1 MKNPHNHVFL
11 GANHAEN
18 ERRSWFVVALCLVV
32 MMAEIVGGA
41 IFGSIALIA
50 DGLHMATHVG
60 ALLLAALAYRIA
72 RRHLADPRFAFGTGK
87 FGDLAGFA
95 SAVALA
101 MMAVLIA
108 WEALLRLAH
117 PVAIDFGAAIPIAGL
132 GLAVN
137 LASAWLL
144 GGHDHHHHHPHDH
157 HAHDH
162 HAHDH
167 HGHDHHGHDGRAPGA
182 AFADNNMRAAQAHV
196 LADAAVSIL
205 VLIGLGG
212 ARLFGWAWLDPVMA
226 LIGAGVIVSWSVALI
241 RASGAVLLD
250 MTPDP
255 EAAAAIRRTL
265 EAEGARVLD
274 LHVWRVGPGH
284 LCAVV
289 SIGGAE
295 GASLDD
301 YRRRLGTIA
310 GLSHLTIEI
319 EPA

>member
-1 MKNPHNHVFL
+1 MNNPHNHVFL
-11 GANHAEN
+11 AADHAES
-18 ERRSWFVVALCLVV
+18 ERRSWIVVALCLAV
-32 MMAEIVGGA
+32 MAAEIAGGA
-41 IFGSIALIA
+41 VFGSIALVA

-60 ALLLAALAYRIA
+60 ALLLAALAYRVA

-101 MMAVLIA
+101 LIAALIA
-108 WEALLRLAH
+108 WEALARLLH
-117 PVAIDFGAAIPIAGL
+117 PVAIDFGAAIPIAAL

-144 GGHDHHHHHPHDH
+144 GGHEHHHHPHRH

-162 HAHDH
+162 HEHDH
-167 HGHDHHGHDGRAPGA
+167 HGHDHHGHGDHARGA
-182 AFADNNMRAAQAHV
+182 AFADNNMRAARAHV

-212 ARLFGWAWLDPVMA
+212 ARFFGWARLDPVMA
-226 LIGAGVIVSWSVALI
+226 LVGAGVIVSWSVTLI

-250 MTPDP
+250 MTPDS
-255 EAAAAIRRTL
+255 EAAAAIRRAL

-295 GASLDD
+295 KASLAE
-301 YRRRLGTIA
+301 YRRRLGAIA

-319 EPA
+319 EPV

>member
-1 MKNPHNHVFL
+1 MENPHNHVFL
-11 GANHAEN
+11 GSRHAEH
-18 ERRSWFVVALCLVV
+18 ERRSWIVVGLCLAV
-32 MMAEIVGGA
+32 MIAEIAGGA
-41 IFGSIALIA
+41 LFGSIALIA

-95 SAVALA
+95 SAIALA
-101 MMAVLIA
+101 LIAALIA
-108 WEALLRLAH
+108 WEALSRLAR
-117 PVAIDFGAAIPIAGL
+117 PVPIDFAAALPIATL
-132 GLAVN
+132 GLVVN
-137 LASAWLL
+137 LASALLL
-144 GGHDHHHHHPHDH
+144 GDHD
-157 HAHDH
+157 
-162 HAHDH
+162 
-167 HGHDHHGHDGRAPGA
+167 HGHDHGA
-182 AFADNNMRAAQAHV
+182 VSEDNNMRAARAHV

-212 ARLFGWAWLDPVMA
+212 ARFLGWAWLDPVMA
-226 LIGAGVIVSWSVALI
+226 LIGAAVIVSWSVTLI

-255 EAAAAIRRTL
+255 EAATEIREVL
-265 EAEGARVLD
+265 ERDGARVSD

-289 SIGGAE
+289 SIGGAAPE
-295 GASLDD
+295 SLDE
-301 YRRRLGTIA
+301 YRRRLGAVA

>member
-1 MKNPHNHVFL
+1 MENPHNHVFL
-11 GANHAEN
+11 GSRHAEH
-18 ERRSWFVVALCLVV
+18 ERRSWIVVGLCLAV
-32 MMAEIVGGA
+32 MIAEIAGGA
-41 IFGSIALIA
+41 LFGSIALIA

-95 SAVALA
+95 SAIALA
-101 MMAVLIA
+101 LIAALIA
-108 WEALLRLAH
+108 WEALSRLAR
-117 PVAIDFGAAIPIAGL
+117 PVPIDFAAALPIATL
-132 GLAVN
+132 GLVVN
-137 LASAWLL
+137 LASALLL
-144 GGHDHHHHHPHDH
+144 GDHGHEHGHE
-157 HAHDH
+157 
-162 HAHDH
+162 
-167 HGHDHHGHDGRAPGA
+167 HGHDHGA
-182 AFADNNMRAAQAHV
+182 VSEDNNMRAARAHV

-212 ARLFGWAWLDPVMA
+212 ARFLGWAWLDPVMA
-226 LIGAGVIVSWSVALI
+226 LIGAAVIVSWSVTLI

-255 EAAAAIRRTL
+255 EAATEIREVL
-265 EAEGARVLD
+265 ERDGARVSD

-289 SIGGAE
+289 SIGGAAPE
-295 GASLDD
+295 SLDE
-301 YRRRLGTIA
+301 YRRRLGAVA

>member
-1 MKNPHNHVFL
+1 MENPHNHVFL
-11 GANHAEN
+11 GSRHAEH
-18 ERRSWFVVALCLVV
+18 ERRSWIVVGLCLAV
-32 MMAEIVGGA
+32 MIAEIAGGA
-41 IFGSIALIA
+41 LFGSIALIA

-95 SAVALA
+95 SAIALA
-101 MMAVLIA
+101 LIAALIA
-108 WEALLRLAH
+108 WEALSRLAR
-117 PVAIDFGAAIPIAGL
+117 PVPIDFAAALPIATL
-132 GLAVN
+132 GLVVN
-137 LASAWLL
+137 LASALLL
-144 GGHDHHHHHPHDH
+144 GDHG
-157 HAHDH
+157 
-162 HAHDH
+162 
-167 HGHDHHGHDGRAPGA
+167 HGHDHGA
-182 AFADNNMRAAQAHV
+182 VSEDNNMRAARAHV

-212 ARLFGWAWLDPVMA
+212 ARFLGWAWLDPVMA
-226 LIGAGVIVSWSVALI
+226 LIGAAVIVSWSVTLI

-255 EAAAAIRRTL
+255 EAATEIREVL
-265 EAEGARVLD
+265 ERDGARVSD

-289 SIGGAE
+289 SIGGAAPE
-295 GASLDD
+295 SLDE
-301 YRRRLGTIA
+301 YRRRLGAVA

>member
-1 MKNPHNHVFL
+1 MENPHNHVFL
-11 GANHAEN
+11 GSRHAEH
-18 ERRSWFVVALCLVV
+18 ERRSWIVVGLCLAV
-32 MMAEIVGGA
+32 MIAEIAGGA
-41 IFGSIALIA
+41 LFGSIALIA

-95 SAVALA
+95 SAIALA
-101 MMAVLIA
+101 LIAALIA
-108 WEALLRLAH
+108 WEALSRLAR
-117 PVAIDFGAAIPIAGL
+117 PVPIDFAAALPIATL
-132 GLAVN
+132 GLVVN
-137 LASAWLL
+137 LASALLL
-144 GGHDHHHHHPHDH
+144 GDHG
-157 HAHDH
+157 
-162 HAHDH
+162 
-167 HGHDHHGHDGRAPGA
+167 HGHDHDHGHDHGA
-182 AFADNNMRAAQAHV
+182 VSEDNNMRAARAHV

-212 ARLFGWAWLDPVMA
+212 ARFLGWAWLDPVMA
-226 LIGAGVIVSWSVALI
+226 LIGAAVIVSWSVTLI

-255 EAAAAIRRTL
+255 EAATEIREVL
-265 EAEGARVLD
+265 ERDGARVSD

-289 SIGGAE
+289 SIGGAAPE
-295 GASLDD
+295 SLDE
-301 YRRRLGTIA
+301 YRRRLGAVA

>member
-1 MKNPHNHVFL
+1 MENPHNHVFL
-11 GANHAEN
+11 GSRHAEH
-18 ERRSWFVVALCLVV
+18 ERRSWIVVGLCLAV
-32 MMAEIVGGA
+32 MIAEIAGGA
-41 IFGSIALIA
+41 LFGSIALIA

-95 SAVALA
+95 SAIALA
-101 MMAVLIA
+101 LIAALIA
-108 WEALLRLAH
+108 WEALSRLAR
-117 PVAIDFGAAIPIAGL
+117 PVPIDFAAALPIATL
-132 GLAVN
+132 GLVVN
-137 LASAWLL
+137 LASALLL
-144 GGHDHHHHHPHDH
+144 GDHG
-157 HAHDH
+157 
-162 HAHDH
+162 
-167 HGHDHHGHDGRAPGA
+167 HGHDHDHGHAHGA
-182 AFADNNMRAAQAHV
+182 VSEDNNMRAARAHV

-212 ARLFGWAWLDPVMA
+212 ARFLGWAWLDPVMA
-226 LIGAGVIVSWSVALI
+226 LIGAAVIVSWSVTLI

-255 EAAAAIRRTL
+255 EAATEIREVL
-265 EAEGARVLD
+265 ERDGARVSD

-289 SIGGAE
+289 SIGGAAPE
-295 GASLDD
+295 SLDE
-301 YRRRLGTIA
+301 YRRRLGAVA

>member
-1 MKNPHNHVFL
+1 MENPHNHVFL
-11 GANHAEN
+11 GSRHAEH
-18 ERRSWFVVALCLVV
+18 ERRSWIVVGLCLAV
-32 MMAEIVGGA
+32 MIAEIAGGA
-41 IFGSIALIA
+41 LFGSIALIA

-95 SAVALA
+95 SAIALA
-101 MMAVLIA
+101 LIAALIA
-108 WEALLRLAH
+108 WEALSRLAR
-117 PVAIDFGAAIPIAGL
+117 PVPIDFAAALPIATL
-132 GLAVN
+132 GLVVN
-137 LASAWLL
+137 LASALLL
-144 GGHDHHHHHPHDH
+144 GDHGHGHGHEHGHGHG
-157 HAHDH
+157 
-162 HAHDH
+162 
-167 HGHDHHGHDGRAPGA
+167 HGHDHDHGHAHGA
-182 AFADNNMRAAQAHV
+182 VSEDNNMRAARAHV

-212 ARLFGWAWLDPVMA
+212 ARFLGWAWLDPVMA
-226 LIGAGVIVSWSVALI
+226 LIGAAVIVSWSVTLI

-255 EAAAAIRRTL
+255 EAATEIREVL
-265 EAEGARVLD
+265 ERDGARVSD

-289 SIGGAE
+289 SIGGAAPE
-295 GASLDD
+295 SLDE
-301 YRRRLGTIA
+301 YRRRLGAVA

>member
-11 GANHAEN
+11 GAHHAEN
-18 ERRSWFVVALCLVV
+18 ERRSWVVVWLCLAV
-32 MMAEIVGGA
+32 MLVEIAGGA
-41 IFGSIALIA
+41 LFGSMALIA

-60 ALLLAALAYRIA
+60 ALLLAALAYRVA
-72 RRHLADPRFAFGTGK
+72 RRHLSDPRFAFGTGK

-95 SAVALA
+95 SAIALA
-101 MMAVLIA
+101 MIAILIA
-108 WEALLRLAH
+108 WEALSRLAH
-117 PVAIDFGAAIPIAGL
+117 PVAIDFAAAIPIAGI
-132 GLAVN
+132 GLVVN
-137 LASAWLL
+137 VASALLL
-144 GGHDHHHHHPHDH
+144 GDHGHGHGHGHEHGHEHEH
-157 HAHDH
+157 E
-162 HAHDH
+162 
-167 HGHDHHGHDGRAPGA
+167 HGHDHGA
-182 AFADNNMRAAQAHV
+182 VSEDNNMRAARAHV

-212 ARLFGWAWLDPVMA
+212 ARLFGWLWLDPVMA
-226 LIGAGVIVSWSVALI
+226 LIGAAVIVSWSMTLI

-255 EAAAAIRRTL
+255 EAAASIREVL
-265 EAEGARVLD
+265 ERDGARVRD

-289 SIGGAE
+289 SIAS
-295 GASLDD
+295 AAPLSLDE
-301 YRRRLGTIA
+301 YRRRLGATA

>member
-11 GANHAEN
+11 GAHHAEN
-18 ERRSWFVVALCLVV
+18 ERRSWVVVWLCLAV
-32 MMAEIVGGA
+32 MLVEIAGGA
-41 IFGSIALIA
+41 LFGSMALIA

-60 ALLLAALAYRIA
+60 ALLLAALAYRVA
-72 RRHLADPRFAFGTGK
+72 RRHLSDPRFAFGTGK

-95 SAVALA
+95 SAIALA
-101 MMAVLIA
+101 MIAILIA
-108 WEALLRLAH
+108 WEALSRFVH
-117 PVAIDFGAAIPIAGL
+117 PVAIDFAAAIPIAGI
-132 GLAVN
+132 GLVVN
-137 LASAWLL
+137 VASALLL
-144 GGHDHHHHHPHDH
+144 GDHEHGHGHGHEHEHEHEHE
-157 HAHDH
+157 
-162 HAHDH
+162 
-167 HGHDHHGHDGRAPGA
+167 HGHDHGA
-182 AFADNNMRAAQAHV
+182 VSEDNNMRAARAHV

-212 ARLFGWAWLDPVMA
+212 ARLFGWLWLDPVMA
-226 LIGAGVIVSWSVALI
+226 LIGAAVIVSWSVTLI

-255 EAAAAIRRTL
+255 EAAASIREVL
-265 EAEGARVLD
+265 ERDGARVRD

-289 SIGGAE
+289 SIAS
-295 GASLDD
+295 AAPLSLDE
-301 YRRRLGTIA
+301 YRRRLGATA